1 MAPSTGRFI
10 PGFPATAAILARM
23 KDTDIDPV
31 LVALEV
37 DRTGN
42 LGMKINRLHI
52 EIGLRVDIIQG

>member
-1 MAPSTGRFI
+1 MQDA
-10 PGFPATAAILARM
+10 
-23 KDTDIDPV
+23 DIDPV

-52 EIGLRVDIIQG
+52 AIGLRVDKIRG